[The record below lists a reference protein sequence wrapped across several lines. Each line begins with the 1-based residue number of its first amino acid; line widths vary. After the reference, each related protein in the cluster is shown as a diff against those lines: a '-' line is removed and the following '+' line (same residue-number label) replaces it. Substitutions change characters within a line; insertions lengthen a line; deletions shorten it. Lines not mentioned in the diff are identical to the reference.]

1 MIREVDCQ
9 THHDSIARSLL
20 MSTGHSL
27 SALLSE
33 LPGARLVRGNPAT
46 IVDSVEHDSRTVAA
60 HALFVA
66 IPGFKLDAHAFLP
79 DVIGRGAT
87 AVIVQEDHA
96 SAWQSL
102 AGEAAVISV
111 PSSRPALADAA
122 AWFHGHPAREMV
134 VVGITGTD
142 GKTTTSYLATAVL
155 EAAGLRVGRMGTV
168 DAYIAGEPA
177 RATDRMTTPEAT
189 EVQAL
194 LRRMADADCD
204 YAIVESTSH
213 GLALNRLDHCEYDIA
228 AFTNV
233 TGDHLDFHGTFEAY
247 RDAKAKL
254 FAALDA
260 SMDKGIPK
268 SSVVNMDDPS
278 AGYMLSRSAKA
289 EPIRYGLDS
298 REAELVA
305 RNIILHATGSDF
317 RVMGGGRMAD
327 VSIALPALFNVYNA
341 LCAAGIGLAAGLEM
355 NDIARG
361 LSQCAGVPGRMERIE
376 SGQPF
381 TVLVDF
387 AHTGDSVRK
396 VLQVLREVSKGK
408 LIVVVGAAGERDPGR
423 RFGVARA
430 AAEGADFAV
439 FTNEDPRS
447 EDPRAIVAEIGRHA
461 AGAGKVRGRD
471 FLEIEDRREAIATA
485 FKRAQAGDLVVI
497 LGKGHE
503 QSIIIGDRPMP
514 WDDRDVA
521 REELANLGH
530 K

>member
-1 MIREVDCQ
+1 MIYEVDCQ
-9 THHDSIARSLL
+9 AHHASIARSLL
-20 MSTGHSL
+20 MSTDHSL
-27 SALLSE
+27 SSLLAE
-33 LPGARLVRGNPAT
+33 LPAARLVRGNEAT
-46 IVDSVEHDSRTVAA
+46 IIDSVVHDSRAVQP

-66 IPGFKLDAHAFLP
+66 IPGFKFDAHAFLP
-79 DVIGRGAT
+79 DVMGKGAT
-87 AVIVQEDHA
+87 AVIVQDDHEE
-96 SAWQSL
+96 AWANL
-102 AGEAAVISV
+102 PGDAAIISV
-111 PSSRPALADAA
+111 PATRPALASTS
-122 AWFHGHPAREMV
+122 AWFYGHPAREMV

-155 EAAGLRVGRMGTV
+155 EAAGLKVGRMGTV

-177 RATDRMTTPEAT
+177 KATERMTTPEAT

-194 LRRMADADCD
+194 LRRMADAGCD

-228 AFTNV
+228 AFTNA

-247 RDAKAKL
+247 RDAKSGL
-254 FAALDA
+254 FAAIDS

-268 SSVVNMDDPS
+268 SAVVNMDDPS
-278 AGYMLSRSAKA
+278 AAYMLSRAPQA
-289 EPIRYGLDS
+289 EQILYGLDS
-298 REAELVA
+298 RDAELVA
-305 RNIILHATGSDF
+305 RNIILRPIGSDF
-317 RVMGGGRMAD
+317 RILGAGRMVD
-327 VSIALPALFNVYNA
+327 TSIALPALFNVYNA

-355 NDIARG
+355 TDIGQG
-361 LSQCAGVPGRMERIE
+361 LANCAGVPGRMERIE
-376 SGQPF
+376 VGQPF

-396 VLQVLREVSKGK
+396 VLQVLREVSEGK

-447 EDPRAIVAEIGRHA
+447 EDPRAIVAEIGNHA
-461 AGAGKVRGRD
+461 AGAGKTRGRD
-471 FLEIEDRREAIATA
+471 FLEIEDRREAIAAA
-485 FKRAQAGDLVVI
+485 FRRAEAGDLVVI

-503 QSIIIGDRPMP
+503 QSIIIGDQPLP

-521 REELANLGH
+521 REELGNLGFR
-530 K
+530 